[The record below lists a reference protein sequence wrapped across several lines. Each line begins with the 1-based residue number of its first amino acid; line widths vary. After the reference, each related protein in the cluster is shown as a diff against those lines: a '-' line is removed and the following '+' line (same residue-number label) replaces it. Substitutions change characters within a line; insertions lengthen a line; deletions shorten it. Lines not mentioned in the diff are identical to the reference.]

1 MLTKMQDLYAM
12 PLNMQERAPML
23 KKCDSTFN
31 SNKHLR
37 WTCNADKH
45 VGLLAMLTK
54 KWEKPAM
61 HVDLPD
67 LPVYWV
73 PSNCGISSS
82 IHETIVDPLKTEK
95 VFFYTKY
102 KNWSI
107 YFFTA
112 PSHEGMFH

>member
-1 MLTKMQDLYAM
+1 MTNIRQIYAM

-31 SNKHLR
+31 SEKHLR
-37 WTCNADKH
+37 WTCTADKH

-61 HVDLPD
+61 HVDLP
-67 LPVYWV
+67 VYWV
-73 PSNCGISSS
+73 PSNCGISKS
-82 IHETIVDPLKTEK
+82 IHETIVDPLKTEEEK
-95 VFFYTKY
+95 NYTKY